1 MDLRTLI
8 SLTFFIF
15 IHLLKSTFG
24 KILRVAACAAS
35 VSSRNFSLCGQKA
48 KNASYPREA
57 LQKCLLRRLCTWVQR
72 MYTFFTHPDQICIV
86 CNLKFKSKGKKMQ
99 NTIANQANTTAMY
112 YWSVAFDLTQIT
124 EISKP
129 PCTVL

>member
-15 IHLLKSTFG
+15 IHLLKLTFG
-24 KILRVAACAAS
+24 KILRLAACAAS
-35 VSSRNFSLCGQKA
+35 VSSRNFSLCGQKV
-48 KNASYPREA
+48 KNASNLREA
-57 LQKCLLRRLCTWVQR
+57 LQKCLLRRLCMWVQR
-72 MYTFFTHPDQICIV
+72 MYTFFTHPAQICIV
-86 CNLKFKSKGKKMQ
+86 CKVKFKSKGKKMQ
-99 NTIANQANTTAMY
+99 NTIANQANTTEM